1 MDDSKSLELIAEA
14 ERYCQRVAEM
24 GMPSSCY
31 SKVLRE
37 PIYFLWQKKLGKS
50 KASIAK
56 FMSKNAAGL
65 RYGKRQIVLDHAVP
79 FKYLLAALMKLTEV
93 MANSVENVLRL
104 EKLKTLVLITKEE
117 HNLLMPPV
125 MGALCPKTGTESTF
139 SLAIKLSASLS
150 LKTISD
156 PFKPLDG

>member
-1 MDDSKSLELIAEA
+1 
-14 ERYCQRVAEM
+14 
-24 GMPSSCY
+24 
-31 SKVLRE
+31 
-37 PIYFLWQKKLGKS
+37 
-50 KASIAK
+50 
-56 FMSKNAAGL
+56 MSKNAAGL